1 MNNPENKPE
10 NFLQKALYLGV
21 GIAGYAVEKAGDTFE
36 ELRKNTEKVIN
47 NPNFAQEIQQM
58 ADDMVNKGKMTTEEA
73 RKFVDETIDQAKAK
87 QNNTV
92 KEEKQSSQPRT
103 IEIICDDDD

>member
-1 MNNPENKPE
+1 MSAPENKPE
-10 NFLQKALYLGV
+10 NFLQKALYLGI
-21 GIAGYAVEKAGDTFE
+21 GIAGYAAEKAGDTLE
-36 ELRKNTEKVIN
+36 EVRKNAERVIN

-73 RKFVDETIDQAKAK
+73 RKFVDETINQAKAK

-92 KEEKQSSQPRT
+92 KEEKESSQPRT
-103 IEIICDDDD
+103 IEIICDEDE